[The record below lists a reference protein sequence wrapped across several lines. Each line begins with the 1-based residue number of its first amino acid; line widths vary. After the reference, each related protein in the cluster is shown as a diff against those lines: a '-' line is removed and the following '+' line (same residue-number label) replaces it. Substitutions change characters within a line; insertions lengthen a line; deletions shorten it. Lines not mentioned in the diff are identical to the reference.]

1 MLYTLKVDSPGLC
14 LKSPQSADE
23 TGCNDTDW
31 STLSP
36 VSEDS
41 NLSPGGLV
49 PRRAAIM
56 IVAKALKSHSLWL
69 PPSHGCL
76 TLQTPR
82 MPLCCDPATTLVS
95 LWPCGGSSG
104 EVLQDRVGI
113 KSKTYLFLCN
123 SLDSLD
129 HPSLPHYPRIW
140 WAGGRKGQLALIPR
154 ALPLS
159 WVYPSS

>member
-1 MLYTLKVDSPGLC
+1 MDSPGLN
-14 LKSPQSADE
+14 LKSPQSADV
-23 TGCNDTDW
+23 TDCKDTDQ

-56 IVAKALKSHSLWL
+56 IVAKPLKSHSLWL

-76 TLQTPR
+76 TLQPPT
-82 MPLCCDPATTLVS
+82 MPLCCDPAMTLVS
-95 LWPCGGSSG
+95 LWPCGDSSG
-104 EVLQDRVGI
+104 KVLQDRVGI
-113 KSKTYLFLCN
+113 CSHIKSKTNLFLCN

-129 HPSLPHYPRIW
+129 HPSLLHHPGIW
-140 WAGGRKGQLALIPR
+140 WAGGRKEQLVLIPR
-154 ALPLS
+154 ALSLS
-159 WVYPSS
+159 WVYPSP